1 MEVESSFRPEDVE
14 ARGAMCVECLCALA
28 AGAAVLDRCGAA
40 LCRACAAEFYA
51 ACAGCAR
58 LVPRDE
64 GLTRPEDAAGVGAL
78 FCVECFRAPAGDAEP
93 PPSDEEV
100 ERLVA
105 RYVALHAEK
114 KQLDDEMEEI
124 KERLKLAAGAR
135 SRVTNAVV
143 LRAGEGA
150 VRCSYSVRTTWDAA
164 KLSEAEALLGPDEFS
179 SLFERK
185 VSYAAVRERL
195 AEFLAGTGDAH
206 TPARELVRAAE
217 QSAETVTLGVVAPKK
232 KKKPADS

>member
-1 MEVESSFRPEDVE
+1 MEVESSFRPEEVE
-14 ARGAMCVECLCALA
+14 ARGALCVECLGALA
-28 AGAAVLDRCGAA
+28 ADAALVDRCGAA

-64 GLTRPEDAAGVGAL
+64 GLARPEDAGAL
-78 FCVECFRAPAGDAEP
+78 FCVECFRAPAGGAEP

-105 RYVALHAEK
+105 RYVGLHAEK
-114 KQLDDEMEEI
+114 KLLEDEMDEI

-135 SRVTNAVV
+135 PRVTNAVV

-164 KLSEAEALLGPDEFS
+164 KLSEAEALLGPEQFS

-185 VSYAAVRERL
+185 VTYAAVRERL
-195 AEFLAGTGDAH
+195 AQFLAGADDAH

-232 KKKPADS
+232 KKKQAEDA

>member
-1 MEVESSFRPEDVE
+1 MEAESSFRPEEVE

-28 AGAAVLDRCGAA
+28 AGAALLDRCGAA

-51 ACAGCAR
+51 ACAGCAG

-64 GLTRPEDAAGVGAL
+64 GLARAEEAGAL
-78 FCVECFRAPAGDAEP
+78 FCVECFRAPAEGAEP

-105 RYVALHAEK
+105 RYVWLHAEK
-114 KQLDDEMEEI
+114 KQLDDEMDEI

-135 SRVTNAVV
+135 PRVTNAVV

-164 KLSEAEALLGPDEFS
+164 KLSEAEALLGPEQFS

-185 VSYAAVRERL
+185 VTYAAVREAL
-195 AEFLAGTGDAH
+195 AEFLAGADAAH

-217 QSAETVTLGVVAPKK
+217 QSAETTTLNVIAPKK
-232 KKKPADS
+232 K